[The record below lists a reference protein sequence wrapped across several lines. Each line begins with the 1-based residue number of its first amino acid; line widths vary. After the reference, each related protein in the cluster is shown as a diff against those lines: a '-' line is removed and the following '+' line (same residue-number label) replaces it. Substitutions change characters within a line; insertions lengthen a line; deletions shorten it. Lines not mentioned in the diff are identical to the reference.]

1 MWDGGQARQLAW
13 FLARLRAAEESH
25 EYNLLVKSATALI
38 PSSGTIAVF
47 SPKHAFEH
55 ASNTHVGTFAN
66 PNTREREN
74 LSALIAPT
82 AASAATTSSTSIH
95 GGFPTPPNPTTS
107 ATNTSTA
114 TATSSRTQVLL
125 RNEVGDL
132 AETYRI
138 SPDTIEK
145 IDASFLNHFID
156 YMKSDRL
163 REFWRRKCPTGRK
176 FVVEFKKNI
185 DSNSLSLTA
194 NDTIDARM
202 RIILSN
208 GLEDATYA
216 AYLEMVGAYEDLN
229 EVRMHPFNEQQLAH
243 EYKNAVCKL
252 SEKIETKLLL
262 RLSILE
268 SAAAARGEN
277 PARDAPVDL
286 VNEAVSIVLEDAAN
300 REILESL
307 SGKHGNAFNAT
318 KFDPARNTR
327 DRPNVSDPNWKYSGP
342 DKWVEGMRPCHFC
355 KNLSISEQDKL
366 HPDLKCPRATK
377 AQIEAL
383 VKERTDAARSK
394 RQRRRS
400 QGSGGNGGGGGANGG
415 AKMAKADKAVD
426 QADADAANQL
436 FNSGQPALVELD
448 ALVDGGHAPLSAPRA
463 TGFLG
468 RSLMVSTS
476 SSRPMLG
483 RLAPTHS
490 PLNADGSSTAGDST
504 VRTDIAASVPP
515 SSTAT
520 ELPTD
525 VHKCIFVVA
534 DCGNAS
540 SDAIIPGVYVGD
552 WKQDIVTHIAAKYN
566 NDLPSIQFSKSALK
580 QRASRAMDLEAAVV
594 KCDALGIEPI
604 FRGPLHL
611 DHMDASLQP
620 DECLATF
627 LLNLNDGSSSET
639 SAPTLSGGAPES
651 DESDGE
657 PQLEVPPA
665 SAAPAA
671 AAEHYS
677 DQNAIDATMNDAT
690 VDVESLTINSHVDMI
705 RTVIRRHQLCIGG
718 NPVSPGTGG
727 PTGRTK
733 FAMLQ
738 EARFAVGLERLPD
751 SELRLRRA
759 RPDVPMGTAVDAGV
773 ERKLDF
779 EAGSAGTSMA
789 TVALLAL
796 VIVVQIL
803 MLVVGLMCNGY
814 YVPCRSFLPMP
825 VCEMLGYTDSI
836 IILTPPTI
844 AAAPTVPPVMPSGT
858 NTLDTPTVTGFVRD
872 PGAPTSTEVGDGT
885 PYGGVGGTGS
895 LSHILLP
902 ALVCLLLVLHSVWA
916 TVNYLGVVASRHP
929 SFGAQARP
937 RSKGLGHPDD
947 PPRDISISTRA
958 LARRTRATR
967 GEPAR
972 ATSRFWRTLG
982 EAPLWVSLVLVIH
995 EIATCIVP
1003 NLAALS
1009 IVTLAVP
1016 TIRAAHA
1023 GTCRVCSHPMAAP
1036 ARVTI
1041 RIMVNIVV
1049 VALYLS
1055 ANLAVNTFV
1064 SEGAAWPPHLQRDVP
1079 SPSRMRMHDAAHVA
1093 SATLHSLVRG
1103 IWTDMSRWGGVII
1116 NYVSFRRPSST
1127 DPSQIDYDVELD
1139 PRAPKAL
1146 HAFNPKLS
1154 SARRAQ
1160 LEFGKTTIHGDL
1172 RECTRPKTGRALL
1185 GRGRK
1190 RRSTTTA
1197 TSSPPNQLESVI
1209 CWAVVDSG
1217 CSWHCHPIESDLINR
1232 RKCNDTMTGIDGK
1245 PQQVKC
1251 IGDLPVL
1258 VRDRNGAWSR
1268 CLIRN
1273 VRCVP
1278 FFTDTLISV
1287 DQFWQDSKVDCV
1299 FNCVRCIHVPATGDG
1314 PTLDLPFRRHENL
1327 YRWAVVP
1334 TQRLGALQ
1342 GLPAVPNNS
1351 RALKATIHRAK
1362 STSFFNTLPADEQL
1376 RMLQRRLNVSLNL
1389 IRRLGNSSA
1398 DIPDTIRR
1406 GKAHDCEHNKI
1417 ANATRVPHPGRAYK
1431 PSHVGRLIHADIAGP
1446 FKRSTHGFTYFIV
1459 LVDDHSRFK
1468 AAYFLKRKSDAV
1480 ARVRA
1485 FVTKLNALASRGKPE
1500 PVRVVGQL
1508 QMDNAG
1514 EFLSREFDE
1523 FLDQESILRTTCPPH
1538 VHQLNGVA
1546 ERAIRSIMEVVRAT
1560 REASQCPIGFWPHL
1574 VEHAVDVL
1582 NRTTGPPYGDREDGG
1597 TGDGGTDA
1605 SYEMTAYEHVVGE
1618 PARILTILP
1627 IGCRAY
1633 AVKPVGSFSK
1643 TDIEPR
1649 GWSGIN
1655 LGKSS
1660 VIPSAYN
1667 IWLPDEGKIIQTSEV
1682 YFDESLFPWR
1692 PKGDQRIGEPSPAAA
1707 PHEVPTSAS
1716 LGDANISPKGS
1727 DVTAPAT
1734 STTAGS
1740 SRDAKLTSNSSNRL
1754 LLLFSGSY
1762 QRPDGLAQF
1771 ARQLGLEV
1779 DLFDSDPHV
1788 GGGADA
1794 DILNDKVYESLQE
1807 RISSGIYV
1815 AIFAAPP
1822 CSTYSISRFFRAA
1835 SAKDGG
1841 PPPVRTR
1848 REIGGCRFLPQR
1860 HHEELR
1866 RANSIT
1872 ARMSALMIL
1881 AHRAGTEFMIEN
1893 PADRG
1898 DATRPELFVNENH
1911 GPLWLVDSVCAL
1923 AKMAS
1928 TSTVTFAMCAFGAP
1942 WQKMTTLMYTPGM
1955 SAWLD
1960 PLRERRCTHSSHP
1973 EVAGGKKTNGTW
1985 NSTEAAA
1992 YPPDFNSYVA
2002 QAVASLVRQRS
2013 SLSDAQEQP
2022 FDDGP
2027 APAPHPGASRIPTA
2041 DNLAVGNPMAQSIRA
2056 ESEGDAE
2063 NNQPESSSKTLGDR
2077 LAAVGD
2083 KVKSALSSLGDATSV
2098 RRLSFSDLDVG
2109 AEDDSEAAVPDEVP
2123 PPRPKR
2129 KVTFEKTAGARGT
2142 RSQNIPLVRGMGTSA
2157 GFAMLALGSSL
2168 PAAIYAMGTTHVFD
2182 ELNRPG
2188 GTLRAALA
2196 KPSTTDPKTQA
2207 DAYRADKPNWMK
2219 SELKELKNHEDNGS
2233 WEYIPASA
2241 LPRGRRLVKMVWVY
2255 KVKRDGTLKSRLC
2268 VQGCRQVAGVDYD
2281 QTWCGAM
2288 RGTSLRL
2295 LSNLAANSGMRMR
2308 RYDFVAA
2315 YLQGEL
2321 LEGETVFC
2329 YPPPGHEKF
2338 DAKGRPMICK
2348 ILKPVYGMA
2357 QAGRRW
2363 QRTLF
2368 PWLREFGFTQT
2379 QSDQSVFT
2387 LERRMQTP
2395 DGPRVERLHVGVY
2408 VDDLATVYLQ
2418 DDEHSLY
2425 HSFVTALRERWNI
2438 EDEGDLTDLL
2448 GIEFTREGDVV
2459 ELRQTKYIEKLA
2471 SEFFPD
2477 GVPPTAQANKVPC
2490 DKDLPALVHMAL
2502 LDGATPDHQLLK
2514 QYQSICGALLYASTN
2529 TRPDIAFATGLLC
2542 RAMGR
2547 PTPELFEAALR
2558 VLGYLYRNRH
2568 IGLRYESSTKSLE
2581 GFSDSDWA
2589 VKHSTSGHTFH
2600 LGSATISWASK
2611 KQSTVALSS
2620 CEAEIMAGSEAAK
2633 EAIYLSGFL
2642 HELGVNVG
2650 EPPPLK
2656 MDNKSAIDLAY
2667 NPEHHSKTKHIERR
2681 HYFIRE
2687 CVENGKLRVPF
2698 VPTDE
2703 NIADFFTKPIMG
2715 KHFFNLRDKVMNVRH
2730 PSRSVENGHSSE
2742 DS

>member
-47 SPKHAFEH
+47 SPKHALEH

-66 PNTREREN
+66 PNAREREN

-82 AASAATTSSTSIH
+82 AANATTAASTSMH
-95 GGFPTPPNPTTS
+95 GGFPTPNPSTS
-107 ATNTSTA
+107 ATSAPTGAA
-114 TATSSRTQVLL
+114 TASRTQVLL

-216 AYLEMVGAYEDLN
+216 SYLEMVGAYEDLN
-229 EVRMHPFNEQQLAH
+229 EVRMHPYNEQQLAH

-286 VNEAVSIVLEDAAN
+286 VNEAVAIVLEDAAN
-300 REILESL
+300 REILDSL

-366 HPDLKCPRATK
+366 HPDLKCPRASSEQK
-377 AQIEAL
+377 EKLI
-383 VKERTDAARSK
+383 KERTEAAKNK

-400 QGSGGNGGGGGANGG
+400 QNAGGNSGGGGGGGGAGG
-415 AKMAKADKAVD
+415 AKMVKSDSSVD
-426 QADADAANQL
+426 QADADNASQL

-448 ALVDGGHAPLSAPRA
+448 ALVDGGHAPLSAPRGG
-463 TGFLG
+463 GFLG
-468 RSLMVSTS
+468 RSLMVSAS
-476 SSRPMLG
+476 ASRPMLG
-483 RLAPTHS
+483 RLAATHS
-490 PLNADGSSTAGDST
+490 PLTIDGSSTAGDST
-504 VRTDIAASVPP
+504 VRTDVAGSAQP
-515 SSTAT
+515 SSTTT

-525 VHKCIFVVA
+525 GHKCIYVVA
-534 DCGNAS
+534 DCGNS
-540 SDAIIPGVYVGD
+540 TSDAIIPGVYVGD
-552 WKQDIVTHIAAKYN
+552 WKRDVITHIAARYN
-566 NDLPSIQFSKSALK
+566 NDLPSIQFSRSALK
-580 QRASRAMDLEAAVV
+580 QRTSRAVDLEAAVV

-611 DHMDASLQP
+611 DHMDATLQP
-620 DECLATF
+620 DACLATF
-627 LLNLNDGSSSET
+627 LLNADGGSSSES
-639 SAPTLSGGAPES
+639 SAPTLSGDEPES
-651 DESDGE
+651 DGGDSE
-657 PQLEVPPA
+657 PQLEMPSVA
-665 SAAPAA
+665 NAPSTATM
-671 AAEHYS
+671 HYS
-677 DQNAIDATMNDAT
+677 EQDAIDATMNDAT
-690 VDVESLTINSHVDMI
+690 VDVESLTVNSHVDMI

-733 FAMLQ
+733 LAMLQ

-759 RPDVPMGTAVDAGV
+759 RPDVPMGTAVDAAADNGSSG
-773 ERKLDF
+773 RKLDF
-779 EAGSAGTSMA
+779 EADTAGTSMA
-789 TVALLAL
+789 TVILLAL
-796 VIVVQIL
+796 VFVVQVL
-803 MLVVGLMCNGY
+803 MLFAGLMCNGY

-825 VCEMLGYTDSI
+825 VCEMLGYADTV

-844 AAAPTVPPVMPSGT
+844 AAAPTAPPVMPSDT
-858 NTLDTPTVTGFVRD
+858 DALDTPTITGFVRD
-872 PGAPTSTEVGDGT
+872 PGVPTGAEVGGGA
-885 PYGGVGGTGS
+885 PYGGVGATGT
-895 LSHILLP
+895 LSHIVMP
-902 ALVCLLLVLHSVWA
+902 GLVCLILVLHSIWA
-916 TVNYLGVVASRHP
+916 TVNYLRAVVSRRNLL
-929 SFGAQARP
+929 SFDAQAKP
-937 RSKGLGHPDD
+937 GSQGLGHPDD
-947 PPRDISISTRA
+947 PPRDTYRRS
-958 LARRTRATR
+958 LARRARATR
-967 GEPAR
+967 AAPAHT
-972 ATSRFWRTLG
+972 TSRFWRTLG
-982 EAPLWVSLVLVIH
+982 EAPLWVSLVLLVH
-995 EIATCIVP
+995 EVATCIVP
-1003 NLAALS
+1003 SLTALS
-1009 IVTLAVP
+1009 IVTLVVP
-1016 TIRAAHA
+1016 VLRAAHA
-1023 GTCRVCSHPMAAP
+1023 GACLMCSHPLAAP
-1036 ARVTI
+1036 ARVTV
-1041 RIMVNIVV
+1041 RIVV
-1049 VALYLS
+1049 NTIVVMLYLL

-1064 SEGAAWPPHLQRDVP
+1064 SEGATWPPPLQRDIP
-1079 SPSRMRMHDAAHVA
+1079 SPSRTRLRDAARAVLTTMRA
-1093 SATLHSLVRG
+1093 LGRG
-1103 IWTDMSRWGGVII
+1103 TWTDMSQWGGVII
-1116 NYVSFRRPSST
+1116 DCVSLQRPSST
-1127 DPSQIDYDVELD
+1127 DPSQIDYQAKHN

-1146 HAFNPKLS
+1146 HAFNPNLTPV
-1154 SARRAQ
+1154 RRAR
-1160 LEFGKTTIHGDL
+1160 LEHA
-1172 RECTRPKTGRALL
+1172 RPVDGRALL
-1185 GRGRK
+1185 GRGR
-1190 RRSTTTA
+1190 RRKSTTTTTA
-1197 TSSPPNQLESVI
+1197 PSQLESLI

-1217 CSWHCHPIESDLINR
+1217 CSWHCHPVESDLINR

-1258 VRDRNGAWSR
+1258 VRDRNGVWSR

-1299 FNCVRCIHVPATGDG
+1299 FNSVRCIHVPATGDA

-1334 TQRLGALQ
+1334 TQRHGALQ
-1342 GLPAVPNNS
+1342 GSQVVSNDA

-1376 RMLQRRLNVSLNL
+1376 RMLQRRLNVSSSL
-1389 IRRLGNSSA
+1389 IRRLGNTSA
-1398 DIPDTIRR
+1398 DIPDTIQR
-1406 GKAHDCEHNKI
+1406 GKAPDCEHNKV
-1417 ANATRVPHPGRAYK
+1417 ANAARVPHPGKSYK

-1468 AAYFLKRKSDAV
+1468 AAYFLKRKSDAL

-1523 FLDQESILRTTCPPH
+1523 FLDEESILRTTCPPH

-1560 REASQCPIGFWPHL
+1560 REASQCPLGFWPHL

-1582 NRTTGPPYGDREDGG
+1582 NRTTGPPYDGRDDGG
-1597 TGDGGTDA
+1597 HGDGGADA
-1605 SYEMTAYEHVVGE
+1605 DYQMTAYEHVVGE
-1618 PARILTILP
+1618 AAKILTILP

-1643 TDIEPR
+1643 TEIEPR

-1660 VIPSAYN
+1660 VIPGAYN
-1667 IWLPDEGKIIQTSEV
+1667 IWLPVEGKIIQTSEV

-1692 PKGDQRIGEPSPAAA
+1692 PKGDQRIGEPSPVAA
-1707 PHEVPTSAS
+1707 PPEGPASAV
-1716 LGDANISPKGS
+1716 LGDAGTSPKGS
-1727 DVTAPAT
+1727 DVEAPAPAT
-1734 STTAGS
+1734 TEGS
-1740 SRDAKLTSNSSNRL
+1740 SHDAKLTSNSSNRL

-1794 DILNDKVYESLQE
+1794 DILDDKVYESLQA

-1835 SAKDGG
+1835 SSKDGG

-1848 REIGGCRFLPQR
+1848 REIGGCRFLPQK

-1866 RANSIT
+1866 RANTIT
-1872 ARMSALMIL
+1872 ARLCALMIL
-1881 AHRAGTEFMIEN
+1881 AHRAGTEFVIEN

-1898 DATRPELFVNENH
+1898 DATRPDLFVNENH

-1942 WQKMTTLMYTPGM
+1942 WQKMTTLMYTAGM

-1960 PLRERRCTHSSHP
+1960 PLHERRCTHSSHP

-2002 QAVASLVRQRS
+2002 QAVASLVRQRQS
-2013 SLSDAQEQP
+2013 FGDAQTQP
-2022 FDDGP
+2022 FDEGP
-2027 APAPHPGASRIPTA
+2027 APAPHPGASRMP
-2041 DNLAVGNPMAQSIRA
+2041 LAGNPMAQSTRGELDDNSA
-2056 ESEGDAE
+2056 DT
-2063 NNQPESSSKTLGDR
+2063 QPAPSSKTLGDH
-2077 LAAVGD
+2077 LAAASA

-2098 RRLSFSDLDVG
+2098 RRLSFGDLDV
-2109 AEDDSEAAVPDEVP
+2109 DDKDESGEAAQDEVQP
-2123 PPRPKR
+2123 VRPKR
-2129 KVTFEKTAGARGT
+2129 KVTFDKTAGARGT
-2142 RSQNIPLVRGMGTSA
+2142 RSQNVPLVRGMGTSA

-2168 PAAIYAMGTTHVFD
+2168 PAAIYAMGTTHVFE

-2196 KPSTTDPKTQA
+2196 KPGSTDPKTQA
-2207 DAYRADKPNWMK
+2207 DAYRMDKPNWVK
-2219 SELKELKNHEDNGS
+2219 SEMKELKNHEDNGS

-2255 KVKRDGTLKSRLC
+2255 KVKRDGSLKSRLC
-2268 VQGCRQVAGVDYD
+2268 VQGCRQVAGIDYD

-2321 LEGETVFC
+2321 LEGETVYC

-2338 DAKGRPMICK
+2338 DANGKPMICK

-2368 PWLREFGFTQT
+2368 PWLKEFGFTQT

-2387 LERRMQTP
+2387 LERRMHTP
-2395 DGPRVERLHVGVY
+2395 NGPRVERLHVGVY

-2425 HSFVTALRERWNI
+2425 HAFVTALRERWNI

-2448 GIEFTREGDVV
+2448 GIEFTRLENVV

-2471 SEFFPD
+2471 AEFFPD

-2568 IGLRYESSTKSLE
+2568 IGLRYESSSKSLE
-2581 GFSDSDWA
+2581 GYSDSDWA
-2589 VKHSTSGHTFH
+2589 VKHSTSGHSFH

-2642 HELGVNVG
+2642 HELGVNVS

-2703 NIADFFTKPIMG
+2703 NVADFFTKPIMG
-2715 KHFFNLRDKVMNVRH
+2715 KQFFSLRDKVMNVQR
-2730 PSRSVENGHSSE
+2730 PSRRMEDGHSSA